1 MNCVTMG
8 PILFGEVLLSEIHVF
23 CIFPGVEEDV

>member
-8 PILFGEVLLSEIHVF
+8 PIQFGEVPLPEIHVF
-23 CIFPGVEEDV
+23 CIFPGVEEDF